1 MAEQGRT
8 SETLD
13 LIARLQIVLTRTDLN
28 CGCRELLSGAFERFS
43 NLEARR
49 LSKRSLLRARDHKN
63 CIADI
68 LALLSELNQLT
79 ESEKDRTVF
88 VEMALLF
95 DEIGHSAAAAA
106 LALRDIDQTRLNC
119 SHDELAREVSTIR
132 F

>member
-49 LSKRSLLRARDHKN
+49 LSKRSLLRAR
-63 CIADI
+63 
-68 LALLSELNQLT
+68 S
-79 ESEKDRTVF
+79 
-88 VEMALLF
+88 
-95 DEIGHSAAAAA
+95 
-106 LALRDIDQTRLNC
+106 
-119 SHDELAREVSTIR
+119 
-132 F
+132 